1 MVQADTGETRHHGAR
16 LSGGT
21 LRRIGIQLFD
31 KGHLANAELMLQM
44 AYEKSRAEGNTELL
58 VRTTMDLARA
68 MFSRS
73 PRRAIALLQ
82 EIEAIEKPP
91 RTEAMVQN
99 LFGSHYYELQ
109 EFGTAERYYRRAL
122 DALPA
127 RDRSDPIVEAFIH
140 SNRANS
146 LFESGCRQ
154 KADDLQNRA
163 LALMSD
169 GEADYKQGILLCN
182 MGVHATYRQDYDV
195 AYRLLDSARMY
206 ADLYYNV
213 RLGAL
218 IDMARG
224 ELDLATG
231 DAVRAAEA
239 FSRAQQK
246 GRTAALPAIQA
257 RALVWRTILETRGQ
271 DDDLPDQLEATA
283 RDLGERDLCS
293 DSGHMWL
300 IAAVRAERF
309 GDECQPL
316 YARARDLFGA
326 EAEPGYLRD
335 HYTRMMQVATT
346 TARKRTQPLASFVT
360 ESSRVIETK
369 RALGRLVD
377 TDIRILIEGE
387 SGTGK
392 TLLARLVHESGGRRR
407 APFIVV
413 DCTNLHESLFESK
426 LFGHLR
432 GSFTGA
438 VSDSVGLVEQA
449 DGGTLFLDEV
459 GEMPVEIQ
467 ARLLYTIEERRFRP
481 VGSRV
486 ERESDFRVIAATNR
500 DLDEMLED
508 GTLRRDLYHRL
519 AGYRVALPPLR
530 ERREDIHP
538 LTELHL
544 ENLAARHGRRKTLR
558 LELWE
563 ALLRYDW
570 PGNVRE
576 LHTVLSRGY
585 HLSEGRRIGLED
597 VGGVGEEG
605 EPPDLSWDAVRRDH
619 LLRVLRLCSGN
630 VTRASRLLGMNRT
643 TLIYKLK
650 LLGIERPDFDPR
662 FDEEL
667 EESRTVRRVAEPD

>member
-1 MVQADTGETRHHGAR
+1 
-16 LSGGT
+16 
-21 LRRIGIQLFD
+21 
-31 KGHLANAELMLQM
+31 
-44 AYEKSRAEGNTELL
+44 
-58 VRTTMDLARA
+58 
-68 MFSRS
+68 
-73 PRRAIALLQ
+73 
-82 EIEAIEKPP
+82 
-91 RTEAMVQN
+91 
-99 LFGSHYYELQ
+99 
-109 EFGTAERYYRRAL
+109 
-122 DALPA
+122 
-127 RDRSDPIVEAFIH
+127 
-140 SNRANS
+140 
-146 LFESGCRQ
+146 
-154 KADDLQNRA
+154 
-163 LALMSD
+163 
-169 GEADYKQGILLCN
+169 
-182 MGVHATYRQDYDV
+182 
-195 AYRLLDSARMY
+195 
-206 ADLYYNV
+206 
-213 RLGAL
+213 
-218 IDMARG
+218 
-224 ELDLATG
+224 
-231 DAVRAAEA
+231 
-239 FSRAQQK
+239 
-246 GRTAALPAIQA
+246 
-257 RALVWRTILETRGQ
+257 
-271 DDDLPDQLEATA
+271 
-283 RDLGERDLCS
+283 
-293 DSGHMWL
+293 
-300 IAAVRAERF
+300 
-309 GDECQPL
+309 
-316 YARARDLFGA
+316 
-326 EAEPGYLRD
+326 
-335 HYTRMMQVATT
+335 
-346 TARKRTQPLASFVT
+346 
-360 ESSRVIETK
+360 
-369 RALGRLVD
+369 
-377 TDIRILIEGE
+377 
-387 SGTGK
+387 
-392 TLLARLVHESGGRRR
+392 LLARLVHESGGRRR